1 MSMFMQTHS
10 FPFKKLFAWKL
21 SLWGAFVCAH
31 MDKITFLFMSFHCDS
46 CRHRAGEPNDLFS
59 THRTT
64 PHPPHPKGWTEHVT
78 HYCRSVVRAA
88 PAPHLKEKTLLIS
101 NVFFFFNEC
110 NIGTWK
116 KDFNWQFSKS
126 SQCIFFYFSCFY
138 SLLQSV
144 ILSSGLV
151 G

>member
-64 PHPPHPKGWTEHVT
+64 PHPLHPKGWTEHVT

-101 NVFFFFNEC
+101 NVFFFLMNAISAHE
-110 NIGTWK
+110 K
-116 KDFNWQFSKS
+116 KTSIDSFRRVHNVF
-126 SQCIFFYFSCFY
+126 FFYFSCFY